1 MIVIH
6 CILHINRD
14 SGYLSSYPWLYHIAK
29 PASSKKKPPL
39 LHIIHTSYLSIP
51 RVYIFLYLH
60 APPKL
65 SSSSSLPRSG
75 SAPTQHWRRTSACA
89 HCLCLQRNIAAPI
102 ASPRCLPWHGG
113 RAGGGAGHRRWG
125 WVFAFPRRRGGMS
138 TTSCYWRRRMWKS
151 FWLGG
156 RWCVG
161 CRWLLGSA
169 MSYACVCV
177 EGWEVLGCGLFDCL
191 GCWYTLLCW

>member
-65 SSSSSLPRSG
+65 RMALSPPVALCRDRVQRRRNTG
-75 SAPTQHWRRTSACA
+75 DGRAPALTACA
-89 HCLCLQRNIAAPI
+89 CNGI
-102 ASPRCLPWHGG
+102 SPRRLRLLVACLGMVEE
-113 RAGGGAGHRRWG
+113 RAAERGIVDGGGCLL
-125 WVFAFPRRRGGMS
+125 F
-138 TTSCYWRRRMWKS
+138 
-151 FWLGG
+151 LG
-156 RWCVG
+156 
-161 CRWLLGSA
+161 
-169 MSYACVCV
+169 
-177 EGWEVLGCGLFDCL
+177 EEEE
-191 GCWYTLLCW
+191 